1 MVRALGRIVA
11 DCLSMER
18 KRRMA
23 SGEVENAEIMEVHVT
38 VFGQGME
45 LKRRRAREWRL
56 ELE

>member
-1 MVRALGRIVA
+1 MRALGRIVA
-11 DCLSMER
+11 DCLSIER

-23 SGEVENAEIMEVHVT
+23 SGEAQNADIMEVHVT

-56 ELE
+56 QLE